1 MQQLRVLNGQAL
13 ECTGSGKNHDKG
25 VYLYYTGHQ
34 CSCESVDGL
43 SAICALDRFPSL
55 YIK

>member
-43 SAICALDRFPSL
+43 SAIWALDRFPSL